1 MEKEKEIMLRL
12 SYIEDQLAPL
22 EESAKALKELREDV
36 TPRVNEAVR
45 ALIEELADI
54 EADFQIEDLVFLIKK
69 TMRNVRNLI
78 FVIDRMKNLIDFA
91 TTAEPLLK
99 STVPQIIAKLDELE
113 QKGVFRIL
121 NSMMVVVNKIA
132 DSYSPEDIEQIGE
145 GIVGLLG
152 AVKKLTSPQSIEF
165 LDKLSEVPSKVDL
178 SEAKSV
184 GIFSM
189 PWTMADKD
197 VKKGIGVT
205 MELLKGL
212 AAVT

>member
-145 GIVGLLG
+145 GVVGLLG

>member
-113 QKGVFRIL
+113 QNRGASGSSK
-121 NSMMVVVNKIA
+121 KA
-132 DSYSPEDIEQIGE
+132 DFS
-145 GIVGLLG
+145 
-152 AVKKLTSPQSIEF
+152 SIH
-165 LDKLSEVPSKVDL
+165 
-178 SEAKSV
+178 
-184 GIFSM
+184 
-189 PWTMADKD
+189 
-197 VKKGIGVT
+197 
-205 MELLKGL
+205 
-212 AAVT
+212 

>member
-78 FVIDRMKNLIDFA
+78 FVLDRMKNLIDFA

-132 DSYSPEDIEQIGE
+132 DTYSPEDIEQIGE
-145 GIVGLLG
+145 GVVGLLG

-165 LDKLSEVPSKVDL
+165 LDKLAEVPSKVDL
-178 SEAKSV
+178 SKAKSV

-205 MELLKGL
+205 MELLKDL

>member
-212 AAVT
+212 AAAT

>member
-132 DSYSPEDIEQIGE
+132 DTYSPEDIEQIGE
-145 GIVGLLG
+145 GVVGLLG

>member
-12 SYIEDQLAPL
+12 SYIEDQLSPL